1 MVSLFSIFNLRL
13 SRNRNLSMFISFI
26 EKFISFAT
34 RKQERCC
41 ILFHL
46 FIYFSNANAEIPHSF
61 SDVVQHNILLGSEK
75 RRSMLL
81 CYKIRS
87 QDKEM

>member
-1 MVSLFSIFNLRL
+1 MVSLFSIFNVRL
-13 SRNRNLSMFISFI
+13 SFTSNRNLSMFISFI

-46 FIYFSNANAEIPHSF
+46 FIFFSNANAEIPHSF
-61 SDVVQHNILLGSEK
+61 FDVVQHNILLGSEK
-75 RRSMLL
+75 KKIDVIML
-81 CYKIRS
+81 
-87 QDKEM
+87 